1 MKDQV
6 ILICIS
12 LTLISIC
19 SAQNSRVEN
28 WNEDINYYH
37 KALEK
42 NHIDLY
48 HTISKNEFNSEVLN
62 IKEKLPNLKDF
73 QVIVELMRLTYKIGG
88 GKGDG
93 HTSVPLWGMDLHKY
107 PIKLFDFGN
116 EIRVIEADEN
126 HKYLIGKKI
135 ISIDG
140 IPIDIVYSKVSELT
154 PFTENKQSSMDRTCN
169 YMIISEVLEAIGI
182 VKTKEKAKFTF
193 IDDNGIEDIKTLN
206 SYSKVEFDNFEFE
219 TAQVSNTY
227 FQRAKDS
234 KFKDLWFASL
244 NNSKTVYIKFG
255 EYPSEKEMNDFSEG
269 VYNFI
274 EQTNSE
280 SLIIDLRNNYGGDFF
295 IGQILASW
303 LNACDSIIWK
313 SNVYVLINR
322 VTYSAAMVNA
332 LQFKQLLN
340 AKIIGEP
347 TGANPNGYQ
356 DLGQFKLPNSDL
368 TITYTKRLF
377 RLQDIDSKGLQPD
390 VLIRPKWD
398 NYKKG
403 VDEVLYWVLNDIKN

>member
-1 MKDQV
+1 MKNYI

-12 LTLISIC
+12 VILSSIC
-19 SAQNSRVEN
+19 SAQKSRVEN
-28 WNEDINYYH
+28 WMEDINFYH
-37 KALEK
+37 QTLEK

-48 HTISKNEFNSEVLN
+48 HTISKNKFNSEILN
-62 IKEKLPNLKDF
+62 IKEKLPKLNDF
-73 QVIVELMRLTYKIGG
+73 QVIVELMRLTHKVGG

-116 EIRVIEADEN
+116 EIRVIEADNN

-140 IPIDIVYSKVSELT
+140 IPIDKVYSKVSELT
-154 PFTENKQSSMDRTCN
+154 PFTENNQSSMDRTCS
-169 YMIISEVLEAIGI
+169 YMMISEVLEALGI
-182 VKTKEKAKFTF
+182 VKIKEKAKFTF
-193 IDDNGIEDIKTLN
+193 IDDNGVEEMITMK
-206 SYSKVEFDNFEFE
+206 SYSKVELDSFEFE
-219 TAQVSNTY
+219 TTQVSNTY
-227 FQRAKDS
+227 FQRTKDS
-234 KFKDLWFASL
+234 KIKDLWFTSL
-244 NNSKTVYIKFG
+244 NNSKAVYIKFG
-255 EYPSEKEMNDFSEG
+255 EYPSENEMNDFSES

-274 EQTNSE
+274 EQNKSE

-313 SNVYVLINR
+313 SNVYVLIDR

-340 AKIIGEP
+340 AKVIGEP

-368 TITYTKRLF
+368 LITYTKRLF
-377 RLQDIDSKGLQPD
+377 RLQDLETKGLQPD
-390 VLIRPKWD
+390 ILIRPKWD